1 MNKTLMIKNLKFQHD
16 FNTHVHIF
24 SCDLAKYVGK
34 NESILLNQINY
45 WLSKCGRNIDR
56 LHGKWIYNSLNE
68 WHKQFNYWS
77 LSTLRRTIKSL
88 EDSGI
93 LVSKKINAN
102 KWNHTK
108 WYSIDYNKLN
118 QLIKY
123 TIINKEY
130 STTKE
135 FNNLSNVNS
144 LNNSAYNSKNKR
156 TNRSVQNEQIIITK
170 NNYTNRSSYKK
181 NDVELKNALKEKIEE
196 NLIKPNEKEIINK
209 MVYIWNKVFEYSI
222 SPIKAY
228 SNKKNQE
235 VLLNLYKTAF
245 KGDLNKWREYA
256 CKINSSQFLMGEK
269 KTKNN
274 FKAVFS
280 WLIKED
286 TIEKIMN
293 GEYGVGDRE
302 LDMNNITKN
311 MEEKKEEVVNKM
323 DKKISEYIKLKI
335 DETKER
341 REFEEYVKVNQA
353 ERKEDEYGILK
364 AIRHISYHSIF
375 RTNEYEVLRESLYE
389 SYIMKKYL
397 GITKMEARKKIREKS
412 GEIDEITNHI
422 DKINMLREIEEKIE
436 TKEYMINNSWKNQE
450 KRNYNSELFEST
462 FCSKPKKE
470 SRYLKVSSG
479 ESSIRDLL
487 I

>member
-34 NESILLNQINY
+34 NESIMLNQINY

-118 QLIKY
+118 KLIKY

-181 NDVELKNALKEKIEE
+181 NDVELKNDLKEKI
-196 NLIKPNEKEIINK
+196 
-209 MVYIWNKVFEYSI
+209 
-222 SPIKAY
+222 
-228 SNKKNQE
+228 
-235 VLLNLYKTAF
+235 
-245 KGDLNKWREYA
+245 
-256 CKINSSQFLMGEK
+256 
-269 KTKNN
+269 
-274 FKAVFS
+274 
-280 WLIKED
+280 
-286 TIEKIMN
+286 
-293 GEYGVGDRE
+293 
-302 LDMNNITKN
+302 
-311 MEEKKEEVVNKM
+311 
-323 DKKISEYIKLKI
+323 
-335 DETKER
+335 
-341 REFEEYVKVNQA
+341 
-353 ERKEDEYGILK
+353 
-364 AIRHISYHSIF
+364 
-375 RTNEYEVLRESLYE
+375 
-389 SYIMKKYL
+389 
-397 GITKMEARKKIREKS
+397 
-412 GEIDEITNHI
+412 
-422 DKINMLREIEEKIE
+422 
-436 TKEYMINNSWKNQE
+436 
-450 KRNYNSELFEST
+450 
-462 FCSKPKKE
+462 
-470 SRYLKVSSG
+470 
-479 ESSIRDLL
+479 
-487 I
+487 

>member
-34 NESILLNQINY
+34 NESIMLNQINY

-256 CKINSSQFLMGEK
+256 CKVNSSQFLMGEK

-286 TIEKIMN
+286 TIQKIMN

-302 LDMNNITKN
+302 LDMNNVTKN
-311 MEEKKEEVVNKM
+311 IEEKKEEVVNKM
-323 DKKISEYIKLKI
+323 DKKISEYIKHKI
-335 DETKER
+335 DEATEK
-341 REFEEYVKVNQA
+341 REFEEYVKINQA
-353 ERKEDEYGILK
+353 ERKEDEYGILR

-389 SYIMKKYL
+389 SYIMKKYCGL
-397 GITKMEARKKIREKS
+397 TKIEARKRIRNKMKEMIEDKS
-412 GEIDEITNHI
+412 GYCMIFDELN
-422 DKINMLREIEEKIE
+422 KRGKEIECLEL
-436 TKEYMINNSWKNQE
+436 S
-450 KRNYNSELFEST
+450 RNMRQIWWS
-462 FCSKPKKE
+462 
-470 SRYLKVSSG
+470 
-479 ESSIRDLL
+479 
-487 I
+487 

>member
-1 MNKTLMIKNLKFQHD
+1 MLRVPRHSNRLKKLSSLNKPD
-16 FNTHVHIF
+16 
-24 SCDLAKYVGK
+24 
-34 NESILLNQINY
+34 ESILLNNQQSI
-45 WLSKCGRNIDR
+45 
-56 LHGKWIYNSLNE
+56 
-68 WHKQFNYWS
+68 F
-77 LSTLRRTIKSL
+77 
-88 EDSGI
+88 DS
-93 LVSKKINAN
+93 
-102 KWNHTK
+102 
-108 WYSIDYNKLN
+108 
-118 QLIKY
+118 
-123 TIINKEY
+123 
-130 STTKE
+130 
-135 FNNLSNVNS
+135 NLD
-144 LNNSAYNSKNKR
+144 SKNKNIGS
-156 TNRSVQNEQIIITK
+156 TNRFVENEQIIITK
-170 NNYTNRSSYKK
+170 NSYTNKSSYKK
-181 NDVELKNALKEKIEE
+181 NDAELENALKEKIEE
-196 NLIKPNEKEIINK
+196 NCIKPNEKEIISK
-209 MVYIWNKVFEYSI
+209 MLYIWNKVFEYSI

-245 KGDLNKWREYA
+245 SGDLNNWREYA
-256 CKINSSQFLMGEK
+256 CKVNSSQFLMGEK

-280 WLIKED
+280 WLIKEE

-302 LDMNNITKN
+302 LDMNNVTKN
-311 MEEKKEEVVNKM
+311 IEEKKEEVVNKM

-335 DETKER
+335 DETTER
-341 REFEEYVKVNQA
+341 KEFEQYVKVNQA

-375 RTNEYEVLRESLYE
+375 KTNGYEVLRESLYE

-397 GITKMEARKKIREKS
+397 GITKMEARNKIREKA
-412 GEIDEITNHI
+412 GEIDQITNHT
-422 DKINMLREIEEKIE
+422 DKINMLREIEEKME
-436 TKEYMINNSWKNQE
+436 TKEYMINNSVEKQE
-450 KRNYNSELFEST
+450 KRNYNSELLEST

>member
-256 CKINSSQFLMGEK
+256 CKVNSSQFLMGEK

-364 AIRHISYHSIF
+364 AIRHISHHSIF
-375 RTNEYEVLRESLYE
+375 RTNEYEALRESVYE

-397 GITKMEARKKIREKS
+397 GITKMEARKKIRERTW
-412 GEIDEITNHI
+412 EIDKITNHI
-422 DKINMLREIEEKIE
+422 NEINMLREIEEKIE
-436 TKEYMINNSWKNQE
+436 TKEYIINNSWKNQE
-450 KRNYNSELFEST
+450 KRNYNSELLEST

>member
-1 MNKTLMIKNLKFQHD
+1 MQKINITKNIRLLTIFDKRITSTITL
-16 FNTHVHIF
+16 
-24 SCDLAKYVGK
+24 
-34 NESILLNQINY
+34 NESILLNQIGY
-45 WLSKCGRNIDR
+45 WISKCGRIINNLD
-56 LHGKWIYNSLNE
+56 GKWIYNSLNE

-88 EDSGI
+88 EKSGI
-93 LVSKKINAN
+93 LISRKINAK

-118 QLIKY
+118 QLIKH
-123 TIINKEY
+123 TTINKEY

-135 FNNLSNVNS
+135 FNNSSNFNS
-144 LNNSAYNSKNKR
+144 LNNSAYISKNKR

-170 NNYTNRSSYKK
+170 NNYTNKSSYKK
-181 NDVELKNALKEKIEE
+181 NDAELENALKEKIEE
-196 NLIKPNEKEIINK
+196 NCIKPNEKEIVNK

-245 KGDLNKWREYA
+245 SGDLNNWREYA

-280 WLIKED
+280 WLIKEE

-293 GEYGVGDRE
+293 GEYGIGDRE
-302 LDMNNITKN
+302 LDINNVTKN
-311 MEEKKEEVVNKM
+311 IEEKKEEVVNKM

-335 DETKER
+335 DETTER
-341 REFEEYVKVNQA
+341 REFEEYVKINQA
-353 ERKEDEYGILK
+353 ESKEDKYGILR
-364 AIRHISYHSIF
+364 AIRHISCYSLF
-375 RTNEYEVLRESLYE
+375 KTNEYEILRESLYE

-397 GITKMEARKKIREKS
+397 GITKMEARKKIRERTSEVVDDK
-412 GEIDEITNHI
+412 GINEIVVVN
-422 DKINMLREIEEKIE
+422 KKLKEIEYFDISGIKKIGYQIE
-436 TKEYMINNSWKNQE
+436 EEQQ
-450 KRNYNSELFEST
+450 
-462 FCSKPKKE
+462 KK
-470 SRYLKVSSG
+470 G
-479 ESSIRDLL
+479 
-487 I
+487 